1 MASSSQPKHYKSLIE
16 KFCAITG
23 ADENAAKNLLE
34 ICNGNLEVA
43 INMHWDYE
51 GDPGQ
56 DSSRSS
62 SSRDGQDIRPPIP
75 PTRGILVDT
84 LPFGPR
90 GRQQTSNSIFD
101 GFRDFQAEAKWQ
113 EENLS
118 LVGTKLSQ
126 KRKTLEDL
134 FRPPLDLMHR
144 SSLESAREVG
154 RTTNR
159 WLMVNIQ
166 NVQEFACQVLNRD
179 VWSNSAVKSIISE
192 HFVFWQV
199 YCESEDGQRYIQFY
213 KVTDYPYIAIL
224 DPRTGEKLIVWN
236 NIDSVSF
243 CDLVTDF
250 LSHHPSPDGTN
261 SNKKPKVESIVDKS
275 EEQQLKAAIEA
286 SLSETVAKLS
296 EKASDLSD
304 DDDTDIETFESDSEN
319 SLPNNHHTKVKHI
332 RENLK
337 HSENNEKVKDKIS
350 SNWKMYLGN
359 NEDPKSELIIRFPD
373 GRRQHITFPSTS
385 QLQALLLFAVSSGY
399 PAESYELVTHFPRR
413 RLCSLNKEQTLKEVG
428 LFPRETI
435 FIQLKND

>member
-1 MASSSQPKHYKSLIE
+1 MASSSQPKHFKSLIE

-43 INMHWDYE
+43 INMHCDYGSE
-51 GDPGQ
+51 TVQNP
-56 DSSRSS
+56 SRGSS
-62 SSRDGQDIRPPIP
+62 SKDGEDVRPPIP
-75 PTRGILVDT
+75 PTRGVLVDT

-90 GRQQTSNSIFD
+90 GRQQSSQSIFD

-118 LVGTKLSQ
+118 LVGTKLSK

-144 SSLESAREVG
+144 GSLESARELG

-179 VWSNSAVKSIISE
+179 VWSNAAVKSIISE

-213 KVTDYPYIAIL
+213 NVTEYPYIAIL
-224 DPRTGEKLIVWN
+224 DPRTGEKLVVWN

-243 CDLVTDF
+243 CDLVTEF
-250 LSHHPSPDGTN
+250 LSHQPSPDGTS
-261 SNKKPKVESIVDKS
+261 SNKKLKVESIVDKS

-286 SLSETVAKLS
+286 SLNETVSKLS
-296 EKASDLSD
+296 GKGSDLSD
-304 DDDTDIETFESDSEN
+304 DDDTDVETFESDSES
-319 SLPNNHHTKVKHI
+319 SLPNNHDSKNKHI
-332 RENLK
+332 KENSK
-337 HSENNEKVKDKIS
+337 HCENNENVNDKS
-350 SNWKMYLGN
+350 ASNWKMYLGS

-373 GRRQHITFPSTS
+373 GRRQHITFPCSS
-385 QLQALLLFAVSSGY
+385 QLQALLLYAVSSGY
-399 PAESYELVTHFPRR
+399 PAETYELVTHFPRR
-413 RLCSLNKEQTLKEVG
+413 RLCTLDKEQTLKEAG